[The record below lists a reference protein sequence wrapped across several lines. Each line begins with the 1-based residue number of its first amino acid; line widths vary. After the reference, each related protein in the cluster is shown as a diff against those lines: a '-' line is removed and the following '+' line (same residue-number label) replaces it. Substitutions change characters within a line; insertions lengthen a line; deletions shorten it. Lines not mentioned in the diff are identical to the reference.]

1 MSATILSGKND
12 IYSIQLDNMIPIK
25 YHQPSCLGLSMLES
39 IATEGYVKKEN
50 MTSKQFYGNS
60 QRLKAAGLVRRKLT
74 VKLRDMERDGN
85 YYEITS
91 LGKLVY
97 LAIKDI
103 RKAAARN
110 GALRAWDNIK
120 NDSNA
125 NTERRIVSCAD
136 TRRRYA

>member
-1 MSATILSGKND
+1 
-12 IYSIQLDNMIPIK
+12 
-25 YHQPSCLGLSMLES
+25 
-39 IATEGYVKKEN
+39 